1 MIRNKIIY
9 VPMGADILHSGHL
22 NIINKAKKYGKIVI
36 GLFTDSAIA
45 EYKSLPL
52 INYSQR
58 LEIMKNLKGI
68 YKIVKQDT
76 WDYSKN
82 LNRLKPDYLIHG
94 DDWKEG
100 IQKKTRTK
108 VIKTLKKW
116 NGKLIEVP
124 YTKNASILKSQE
136 KVKNILK

>member
-9 VPMGADILHSGHL
+9 VPMGADLLHSGHL

-58 LEIMKNLKGI
+58 LEIMKNLKGV
-68 YKIVKQDT
+68 YKIIKQDT

-82 LNRLKPDYLIHG
+82 LNKLKPDYLIHG
-94 DDWKEG
+94 DDWPNG
-100 IQKKTRTK
+100 IRRSSTA
-108 VIKTLKKW
+108 
-116 NGKLIEVP
+116 G
-124 YTKNASILKSQE
+124 ASRMPQR
-136 KVKNILK
+136 